1 MPRLHKTGSARDVDW
16 GTHLMAE
23 LSRRRYQA
31 SGLIYQ
37 DRQKEQSQLS
47 VCWRRLHPASPSKE
61 AATMNLS
68 KPVNP
73 IRNYAF
79 GSVITALILFSP
91 VFAFLVAVT
100 RHWHKFA
107 VESPPPGA

>member
-1 MPRLHKTGSARDVDW
+1 
-16 GTHLMAE
+16 
-23 LSRRRYQA
+23 
-31 SGLIYQ
+31 
-37 DRQKEQSQLS
+37 
-47 VCWRRLHPASPSKE
+47 
-61 AATMNLS
+61 MNLS

-79 GSVITALILFSP
+79 GSAITALILFSP